1 MRRTQIR
8 HFIAFFCL
16 LIAASFAQ
24 AQSGNVY
31 SNGQTYGSVQ
41 DGTVVQSRQVVVD
54 DTSHRDRVVGM
65 AIGGALGAL
74 LGQKLGS
81 KNSRSG
87 RALAA
92 AVGTAVGGY
101 AGNKIASRLGS
112 TDAQELI
119 VQSRDGK
126 LRSVVQPMPA
136 QQFQPGESVRLLK
149 QGGQVRVIQTS
160 QSSNIGDPWDYN

>member
-1 MRRTQIR
+1 MRFTHI
-8 HFIAFFCL
+8 ITLFFM
-16 LIAASFAQ
+16 LIASPFVH

-31 SNGQTYGSVQ
+31 SNGQSYGTVQ
-41 DGTVVQSRQVVVD
+41 DGTVIQARQVEVD
-54 DTSHRDRVVGM
+54 QTSQRDRVVGM

-81 KNSRSG
+81 KSSKSG

-92 AVGTAVGGY
+92 AFGTAVGGY
-101 AGNKIASRLGS
+101 AGHKIANRLGS

-119 VQSRDGK
+119 VQSKDGK

-136 QQFQPGESVRLLK
+136 QQFYPGESVRLLK
-149 QGGQVRVIQTS
+149 QGGQVRVIDTN
-160 QSSNIGDPWDYN
+160 QSSYLGNEWEHQ